1 MVNCNCNGIHFHQ
14 HDTPE
19 NIGTTFVYRKSN
31 WINMPWK
38 YIKHKMLYHFGSR
51 SSTKSLG

>member
-14 HDTPE
+14 HGTPE

-38 YIKHKMLYHFGSR
+38 YIKHKMLYQFGSR